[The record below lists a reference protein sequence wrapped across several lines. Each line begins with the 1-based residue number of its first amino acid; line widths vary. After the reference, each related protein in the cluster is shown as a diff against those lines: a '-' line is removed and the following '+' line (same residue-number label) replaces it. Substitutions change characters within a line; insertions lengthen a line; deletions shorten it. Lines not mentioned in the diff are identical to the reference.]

1 MLKRFG
7 FLFLANLAVFLMLSI
22 VLTVVQMV
30 FGVNFGTMTGQSLNI
45 GTLFVFS
52 MVVGFTGS
60 IISLLM
66 SKSMAKMSM
75 GLTMIDTNNP
85 NPGLEAWLVDVI
97 RRQCAKAD
105 LPMPEVGIY
114 QGEPNAF
121 ATGASQSS
129 SLVAVS
135 TGLLELMNREEV
147 EAVIAHELSH
157 VKNGDMVTQTLLQ
170 GVRNTFVVF
179 ASRLIGWVVDRVVL
193 RNEED
198 RAGIGYYVTSMVLD
212 IVFGMLAG
220 IVVAYF
226 SRYRCSA
233 WALSNPTN
241 FRAPSRASGFRAAS
255 VRSLRRTPR
264 LRTASPRWNR
274 IAIDRSLIP
283 QEARFAREAGF
294 FRSGEKPSI
303 IAADDPLRSLDNESL
318 RAALVSFCF
327 GRRRRR
333 GASGS
338 VPREDRVGDPAAD
351 AHARAKRPGEKKWL

>member
-97 RRQCAKAD
+97 RRQCAKTD

-170 GVRNTFVVF
+170 GVMNTFVVF

-226 SRYRCSA
+226 SRYREYHA
-233 WALSNPTN
+233 DAGAARIMGNERPMIGALQRLGGIEPNELPGAVKGFGISGGIGSLFATH
-241 FRAPSRASGFRAAS
+241 PSIED
-255 VRSLRRTPR
+255 
-264 LRTASPRWNR
+264 R
-274 IAIDRSLIP
+274 IAAL
-283 QEARFAREAGF
+283 
-294 FRSGEKPSI
+294 
-303 IAADDPLRSLDNESL
+303 ESH
-318 RAALVSFCF
+318 RY
-327 GRRRRR
+327 
-333 GASGS
+333 
-338 VPREDRVGDPAAD
+338 
-351 AHARAKRPGEKKWL
+351 

>member
-97 RRQCAKAD
+97 RRQCAKTD

-170 GVRNTFVVF
+170 GVMNTFVVF

-226 SRYRCSA
+226 
-233 WALSNPTN
+233 
-241 FRAPSRASGFRAAS
+241 
-255 VRSLRRTPR
+255 
-264 LRTASPRWNR
+264 
-274 IAIDRSLIP
+274 
-283 QEARFAREAGF
+283 
-294 FRSGEKPSI
+294 
-303 IAADDPLRSLDNESL
+303 
-318 RAALVSFCF
+318 
-327 GRRRRR
+327 
-333 GASGS
+333 
-338 VPREDRVGDPAAD
+338 
-351 AHARAKRPGEKKWL
+351 

>member
-66 SKSMAKMSM
+66 SKTMAKMSM

-170 GVRNTFVVF
+170 GVMNTFVVF

-226 SRYRCSA
+226 SRYREYHADDDQCSA
-233 WALSNPTN
+233 ALGRYRTQ
-241 FRAPSRASGFRAAS
+241 RTSGR
-255 VRSLRRTPR
+255 RQGLRDFGRH
-264 LRTASPRWNR
+264 
-274 IAIDRSLIP
+274 
-283 QEARFAREAGF
+283 RFALCDA
-294 FRSGEKPSI
+294 
-303 IAADDPLRSLDNESL
+303 PLD
-318 RAALVSFCF
+318 
-327 GRRRRR
+327 
-333 GASGS
+333 
-338 VPREDRVGDPAAD
+338 
-351 AHARAKRPGEKKWL
+351 